1 MSKDVNFQEVIEK
14 IKNGFAQLE
23 AGSTSAAD
31 IIKRFEGQLVAE
43 EAEKQATTDKLHRA
57 EATIEELEG
66 KIAELHDEIERVQA
80 LQEEK
85 FTELTFDRFQK
96 PVRKLGVLSVIVMIV
111 LVITSL
117 VVTNLYSLYRV
128 GKFDDKVD
136 EVVSELY
143 KRYEESFGLID
154 KRLELSIS
162 RIEKFQNSNDQ
173 IYKKVN
179 KKIEDLNPKLD
190 STFTKMKKFGGKVDQ
205 FGTKVDGFGTKVSR
219 FGTNIEQFNKRSNK
233 AVAKMEDKM
242 NHFRKTLDKVM
253 EKTKKFFGI

>member
-1 MSKDVNFQEVIEK
+1 MSKDINFQEVIEK

-43 EAEKQATTDKLHRA
+43 EAEKQATVDKLHCA
-57 EATIEELEG
+57 ETTIEELEG
-66 KIAELHDEIERVQA
+66 KIKGLQDEIERVQA

-96 PVRKLGVLSVIVMIV
+96 PVRNLGVLSVIVMIV
-111 LVITSL
+111 LVITCL
-117 VVTNLYSLYRV
+117 VVTNLYTFYRI

-136 EVVSELY
+136 EVVNDLY
-143 KRYEESFGLID
+143 QRYEESFGLID
-154 KRLELSIS
+154 KLELSIS
-162 RIEKFQNSNDQ
+162 RIEKFQNSNNE

-179 KKIEDLNPKLD
+179 QKIEGLNPKLD
-190 STFTKMKKFGGKVDQ
+190 STYVKIKKFGSKVDQ
-205 FGTKVDGFGTKVSR
+205 FGKKVDGFGTRVNR
-219 FGTNIEQFNKRSNK
+219 FGTNIEQFSKKSDK
-233 AVAKMEDKM
+233 TMAKMEDRV
-242 NHFRKTLDKVM
+242 NHFRKILDKVM